1 MSLLTTAG
9 DAVCYLV
16 EKILHSSGT
25 SLYESLGNLGSWLT
39 ICNKYPDAW
48 RILCL

>member
-16 EKILHSSGT
+16 EKIPLELVSMRAWVTSGH
-25 SLYESLGNLGSWLT
+25 G
-39 ICNKYPDAW
+39 
-48 RILCL
+48 